1 MLYIYIVR
9 ACLPHEQSPANG
21 CGKHRPPCTDRSPLH
36 GMEAREQVEEQYRQ
50 CTMDES
56 MSTDHTYLISNVASN
71 PTRAAGDDHT
81 TLL

>member
-1 MLYIYIVR
+1 MYIVR
-9 ACLPHEQSPANG
+9 ACLPHEQSPAKG

-56 MSTDHTYLISNVASN
+56 MSTDHLPDQQRGLQPNQSS
-71 PTRAAGDDHT
+71 R
-81 TLL
+81 